1 MTVVV
6 TDPTPSLQAVS
17 AVEDALRALSK
28 AFRSAQLYLPNNPA
42 REQTLELARQAFTKV
57 WAREPTLELQV
68 QESAFLWEG
77 RSVFQDAGRATDSL
91 PWLLYRDGL
100 RAITFLPGC
109 EDQDLDTL
117 IVLLQRARTATTDD
131 DDIVTMLWVADLGH
145 VSYRY
150 VDVGSGVEPMLM
162 SSGDRPGVA
171 TFAPGQA
178 PLAVPPAETQ
188 PPGEGPRTAW
198 CEWRISIPPCISSI
212 NAKPRICRTNCA
224 GSIQKTSA
232 ASSSP
237 ASSTFW
243 RPVPS
248 RRPSRM
254 CYAFSTNWCSS
265 SSPLA
270 IMNWWPTSSRKRQPQ
285 PVDRARAT
293 PLCRRCRRYL
303 VDWSEPAAVS
313 QLLHALDESA
323 RTPVASLLES
333 LFAELRPEA
342 LEPLLGWLGS
352 ANASPARASI
362 ERASLRLA
370 GAHTAELTR
379 LLEHQRDAV
388 VRGAL
393 RLVGQLGT
401 AAAVPGLARLLRM
414 AETPL
419 RADAVGVLADIGSP
433 SALQALERAIDDLDR
448 DVRVATY
455 RAIGSRK
462 HAGALPRLL
471 DAIRRKDT
479 RGADLGEKM
488 ALFEA
493 FGALCGNSGV
503 NELDG
508 LLNAR
513 GLLGARENAEVRAC
527 AARALGLIG
536 TPLAMKALQRAADT
550 KDVVVRNA
558 VARAMRG
565 GQ

>member
-109 EDQDLDTL
+109 EDQDLGTL

-188 PPGEGPRTAW
+188 PPGEGPPTGMVRVEDFNTTLYFLDQRETAYLQD
-198 CEWRISIPPCISSI
+198 ELRREYTEDQRRLVLASLFDILETRAEPEAQQDVLRILDQLVLEFLTVGDYELV
-212 NAKPRICRTNCA
+212 AYVLKE
-224 GSIQKTSA
+224 A
-232 ASSSP
+232 A
-237 ASSTFW
+237 ATA
-243 RPVPS
+243 
-248 RRPSRM
+248 RRPG
-254 CYAFSTNWCSS
+254 SS
-265 SSPLA
+265 DAVVQALQALPGRL
-270 IMNWWPTSSRKRQPQ
+270 
-285 PVDRARAT
+285 
-293 PLCRRCRRYL
+293 
-303 VDWSEPAAVS
+303 SEPAAVS

-379 LLEHQRDAV
+379 LLEHQREAV

-536 TPLAMKALQRAADT
+536 TPLAMNALQRAADT